1 MEIEKALDIR
11 FKQRQQYLEDPNYEK
26 LSDILNNSYRG
37 RRDNYL
43 FQNLLTGNADTHL
56 SGTYLAM
63 EESFLENYKRH
74 GINWTGIYNYYHAR
88 LESLH
93 NGEWDSPEE
102 SDIEDVVDILET
114 YEDKILNVYDAF

>member
-1 MEIEKALDIR
+1 MELEKALDIR
-11 FKQRQQYLEDPNYEK
+11 LKQRQQYLEDPNYEK

-93 NGEWDSPEE
+93 NGEWESQEE

-114 YEDKILNVYDAF
+114 YQDEILNVYDAF